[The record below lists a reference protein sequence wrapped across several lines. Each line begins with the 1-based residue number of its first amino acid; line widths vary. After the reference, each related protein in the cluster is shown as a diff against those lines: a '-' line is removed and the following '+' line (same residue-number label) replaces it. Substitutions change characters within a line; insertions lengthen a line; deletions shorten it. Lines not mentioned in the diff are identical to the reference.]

1 MSGYSENRPWGN
13 FRILLKD
20 ANIQVKR
27 LEINPGLQFSLQK
40 HLKRTERWIVAQ
52 GQGLAIVGKTQ
63 MTVAPGS
70 FVEIPCGEIHR
81 MKNTGKEPLVIIE
94 VQFGDYLG
102 EDDIVRLQ
110 DDFNRT

>member
-13 FRILLKD
+13 FRVLLKE
-20 ANIQVKR
+20 ANTQVKR
-27 LEINPGLQFSLQK
+27 LEILPGLQFSLQK
-40 HLKRTERWIVAQ
+40 HLKRTERWIIVQ
-52 GQGLAIVGKTQ
+52 GTGLATIGHAQKNVSS
-63 MTVAPGS
+63 GS

-81 MKNTGKEPLVIIE
+81 MKNTGKDPLVIIE

-110 DDFNRT
+110 DDFNRA